1 MIDIRAKESEILE
14 GLKDFQRATV
24 DRCFEV
30 FRSGQNR
37 ILVADEVGLG
47 KTLVAKGVI
56 ARLASWHK
64 DEQDDNLFKVV
75 YICSNQSIA
84 SQNIQKLYSGAT
96 VDGVSDTRLSMQH
109 LKIFE
114 QENDESVLAKYV
126 QLIPLTPST
135 SFNITNGCGS
145 IEERALMFAL
155 LKRMDCFA
163 DVLPFLETMM
173 IDGAYVSWNNWG
185 KSYYEQ
191 RVADCDKKSGN
202 YISTMLSEMNKHISQ
217 ELIREICAHCSKIK
231 ENNNKYTKGGY
242 NGIYK
247 LRQIFA
253 GISIDYLKP
262 DIVIMDEFQRF
273 RELINANEDTEAGM
287 LTNRFL
293 KSGDVKTLLVSATP
307 YKLYQTLEEM
317 SVNGSDDHY
326 SEFLEVMNFLFSDE
340 ERRNNFKEVWHDFSV
355 SLREISSDNLTVID
369 IKNTAESAMYEG
381 VCRTERML
389 VDRECAI
396 LDDSG
401 AKTPISITEKDIL
414 SYAEADT
421 LLRELGHKIGVP
433 NDYVKSSPYLLSFME
448 NYQLKRELK
457 RYFKVHPDE
466 IRKARKPHLWLD
478 KASIQNYREIP
489 LNNARLKRLREIAFE
504 KKAEQLL
511 WIPPS
516 KPYYELGGVFKNN
529 NHYSKV
535 LVFSAWEM
543 VPRMIA
549 SMLSYEAER
558 LTVGKLYN
566 NESDKRGKDYFAK
579 NRFPLRRLRF
589 NQDGSQ
595 PLFALIYPSVTLSD
609 LYDPIA
615 SMGKSIKDIRKEIN
629 TEVKTRLEDLKKYVD
644 ATLGNKPDTRWYYVG
659 PMLFDLGE
667 ECIEAYFE
675 QDKPEEKMHRE
686 KLDEFYGYYKNTDT
700 LKLGRMPADLADVL
714 TNMSVASPA
723 VCALRIFRDTVLASH
738 FAKEMINIFN
748 TPEAISSIDMLYG
761 KTSDDAYY
769 KNVLKYSV
777 DGNLQAVLDEYSHM
791 MDEDDD
797 ARLCGKMS
805 DAIKIH
811 TASYPVDTYL
821 SFKSEIEGNRD
832 RKISMRSHFA
842 AGFYNAAGDSKTV
855 QRKDSLRNAFNSPFR
870 PFVLATTSIGQEGLD
885 FHCYCRKIMHWNLPA
900 NPIDL
905 EQREGRINRYKCHAI
920 RQNLAEK
927 YGDID
932 FSQNVWDEM
941 FDAALK
947 NEKGDNP
954 ELVPFW
960 CLPSGGNVKIERIVP
975 MYPMSKDGAAYE
987 RLIKIL
993 SLYRLTLGQ
1002 ARQEELLEY
1011 LFNNFEDAKILE
1023 DLFIN
1028 LSPYIREQQNEQC
1041 DTTI

>member
-1 MIDIRAKESEILE
+1 MIDIKEKEIEILE

-64 DEQDDNLFKVV
+64 EEKADNLFKVV

-84 SQNIQKLYSGAT
+84 SQNIRKLYSGAT
-96 VDGVSDTRLSMQH
+96 VDGISDTRLSMQH
-109 LKIFE
+109 LKTFE
-114 QENDESVLAKYV
+114 QENDDKVLARYV
-126 QLIPLTPST
+126 HLIPLTPST

-145 IEERALMFAL
+145 MEERALMFAL
-155 LKRMDCFA
+155 LKRMECFA
-163 DVLPFLETMM
+163 DVLPYLETMM
-173 IDGAYVSWNNWG
+173 IDGAYVSWNAWG
-185 KSYYEQ
+185 RGGYEQ
-191 RVADCDKKSGN
+191 RVVNCDNKCGHYIACMLDELN
-202 YISTMLSEMNKHISQ
+202 RRISTEFISEILDRCK
-217 ELIREICAHCSKIK
+217 AIK
-231 ENNNKYTKGGY
+231 QNNNEYTKGNY
-242 NGIYK
+242 SVIYK

-262 DIVIMDEFQRF
+262 DLVIMDEFQRF
-273 RELINANEDTEAGM
+273 RELINADENTETGM

-317 SVNGSDDHY
+317 SINGADEHY
-326 SEFLEVMNFLFSDE
+326 SEFLEVMNFLFCDE
-340 ERRNNFKEVWHDFSV
+340 ERKRNFKVVWHNFSV
-355 SLREISSDNLTVID
+355 SLRELSDRNLTIID

-389 VDRECAI
+389 VDQECAI

-401 AKTPISITEKDIL
+401 AKNPISITEKDIL
-414 SYAEADT
+414 SYIEADT
-421 LLRELGHKIGVP
+421 LLREVGQTAGVP
-433 NDYVKSSPYLLSFME
+433 SDYIKSSPYLLSFME
-448 NYQLKRELK
+448 NYQLKKVIK
-457 RYFKVHPDE
+457 RYFQANRGE
-466 IRKARKPHLWLD
+466 IRKARKPHLWVD
-478 KASIQNYREIP
+478 KATIQNYRELP
-489 LNNARLKRLREIAFE
+489 LNNARLKKLREIAFE
-504 KKAEQLL
+504 KRAEQLL
-511 WIPPS
+511 WIPPA

-529 NHYSKV
+529 SHYSKV
-535 LVFSAWEM
+535 LVFSKWEM

-549 SMLSYEAER
+549 AMLSYEAER

-566 NESDKRGKDYFAK
+566 NEEDKRGKDYFTK
-579 NRFPLRRLRF
+579 NRFPLRRLRL
-589 NQDGSQ
+589 NQEGAQ
-595 PLFALIYPSVTLSD
+595 PLFTLIYPAAVLSD
-609 LYDPIA
+609 LYDPVA
-615 SMGKSIKDIRKEIN
+615 CMGKSIKEIRKEISAEI
-629 TEVKTRLEDLKKYVD
+629 EVRLETLQEYVD
-644 ATLGNKPDTRWYYVG
+644 IRLGNKPDTRWYYVG
-659 PMLFDLGE
+659 PMLFDIGE
-667 ECIEAYFE
+667 ECIEGYFE
-675 QDKPEEKMHRE
+675 QDQPEEKMHRE
-686 KLDEFYGYYKNTDT
+686 KLDEFYGYYKNVET
-700 LKLGRMPADLADVL
+700 LKLGRMPGDLVDVM
-714 TNMSVASPA
+714 TNMAIASPA
-723 VCALRIFRDTVLASH
+723 ACALRLFKDTVLAST

-748 TPEAISSIDMLYG
+748 TPEAISAIDMLYG

-769 KNVLKYSV
+769 KNVLKYAL
-777 DGNLQAVLDEYSHM
+777 DGNLQAVLDEYAHM
-791 MDEDDD
+791 VDEVNS
-797 ARLCGKMS
+797 AELCGKMS
-805 DAIKIH
+805 DAIKIR

-821 SFKSEIEGNRD
+821 SFKNEIEGNRE
-832 RKISMRSHFA
+832 RKISIRSHFA
-842 AGFYNAAGDSKTV
+842 AGFYNAAVDSKTA

-885 FHCYCRKIMHWNLPA
+885 FHMYCRKIMHWNLPS

-927 YGDID
+927 YGNIGFRQD
-932 FSQNVWDEM
+932 VWKEM
-941 FDAALK
+941 FDAALE

-960 CLPSGGNVKIERIVP
+960 CLSGGGKIKIERIVP
-975 MYPMSKDGAAYE
+975 MYPMSRDGTAYE

-1011 LFNNFEDAKILE
+1011 LFNNFEDTDRLRK
-1023 DLFIN
+1023 LFIN
-1028 LSPYIREQQNEQC
+1028 LSPYTRAKKNGQCNE
-1041 DTTI
+1041 

>member
-1 MIDIRAKESEILE
+1 MIDIKAKEIEILE

-47 KTLVAKGVI
+47 KTLVAKGLI

-64 DEQDDNLFKVV
+64 EEKADNLFKVV

-84 SQNIQKLYSGAT
+84 SQNIQKLYNGAT

-114 QENDESVLAKYV
+114 QENNEKVLERYV

-155 LKRMDCFA
+155 LRGMASFA
-163 DVLPFLETMM
+163 DILPYLETMM
-173 IDGAYVSWNNWG
+173 IDGAYFSWNDWG
-185 KSYYEQ
+185 RDGYEK
-191 RVADCDKKSGN
+191 RVVECDHKCGK
-202 YISTMLSEMNKHISQ
+202 YISCMLEELNKRISP
-217 ELIREICAHCSKIK
+217 ELVNEIRDRCKAIK
-231 ENNNKYTKGGY
+231 ENGNKYTKGNYGV
-242 NGIYK
+242 IYK

-262 DIVIMDEFQRF
+262 DLVIMDEFQRF
-273 RELINANEDTEAGM
+273 RELINAGENTETGM

-317 SVNGSDDHY
+317 SINGSDEHY
-326 SEFLEVMNFLFSDE
+326 HEFLEVMDFLFSDK
-340 ERRNNFKEVWHDFSV
+340 ERRRNFREVWHNFSV
-355 SLREISSDNLTVID
+355 SLREISDENLTIID
-369 IKNTAESAMYEG
+369 IKNLAENAMYEG

-389 VDRECAI
+389 VDQECTM

-401 AKTPISITEKDIL
+401 VKSPISITEKDIL
-414 SYAEADT
+414 SYVEADT
-421 LLRELGHKIGVP
+421 LLREVGCKIGVP
-433 NDYVKSSPYLLSFME
+433 SDYVKSSPYLLSFME
-448 NYQLKRELK
+448 KYQLKKELK
-457 RYFKVHPDE
+457 KYFKTNQDE
-466 IRKARKPHLWLD
+466 IRKARKINLWLD
-478 KASIQNYREIP
+478 KATIQNYRE
-489 LNNARLKRLREIAFE
+489 LSFNNARLKKLREVAFE
-504 KKAEQLL
+504 KRAEHLL
-511 WIPPS
+511 WIPPA
-516 KPYYELGGVFKNN
+516 KPYYELGGVFKSNN
-529 NHYSKV
+529 IYSKV
-535 LVFSAWEM
+535 LVFSKWEM

-558 LTVGKLYN
+558 LTVGKLYH
-566 NESDKRGKDYFAK
+566 NEADKRGKDYFAK

-589 NQDGSQ
+589 NKEGAQ
-595 PLFALIYPSVTLSD
+595 PLFTLIYPAVVLSD

-615 SMGKSIKDIRKEIN
+615 CMGKSIKEIRKEIN
-629 TEVKTRLEDLKKYVD
+629 AEVKARLEDLKKHVN
-644 ATLGNKPDTRWYYVG
+644 ARLGSKPDTRWYYLA
-659 PMLFDLGE
+659 PMLFDIDE
-667 ECIEAYFE
+667 ERIARYFK
-675 QDKPEEKMHRE
+675 QDQPEEKMHRE
-686 KLDEFYGYYKNTDT
+686 KLDEFYEYYKNAGT
-700 LKLGRMPADLADVL
+700 LKLGRMPSDLADVL
-714 TNMSVASPA
+714 TNMSIGSPA
-723 VCALRIFRDTVLASH
+723 VCALRIFQDMVLASE
-738 FAKEMINIFN
+738 FAKEMMNIFN
-748 TPEAISSIDMLYG
+748 TPEATSSIDMLYG
-761 KTSDDAYY
+761 KASDDAYY
-769 KNVLKYSV
+769 KNVLKYAV
-777 DGNLQAVLDEYSHM
+777 DGNLQAVLDEYAHM
-791 MDEDDD
+791 MDEDDN
-797 ARLCGKMS
+797 ARRCEKMS

-821 SFKSEIEGNRD
+821 SFKSEIEGNKD
-832 RKISMRSHFA
+832 RKISIRSHFA

-885 FHCYCRKIMHWNLPA
+885 FHMYCRKIMHWNLPS

-920 RQNLAEK
+920 RQNLAAK
-927 YGDID
+927 YGDVNFHQD
-932 FSQNVWDEM
+932 VWKEM
-941 FDAALK
+941 FDAALE

-954 ELVPFW
+954 ELIPFW
-960 CLPSGGNVKIERIVP
+960 CLPGGSKVKIERIVP

-987 RLIKIL
+987 RLMKIL

-1011 LFNNFEDAKILE
+1011 LFNNFEDAKMLK

-1028 LSPYIREQQNEQC
+1028 LSPYIRQR
-1041 DTTI
+1041 

>member
-1 MIDIRAKESEILE
+1 MIDIKAKEIEILE

-47 KTLVAKGVI
+47 KTLVAKGLI

-64 DEQDDNLFKVV
+64 DEKADNLFKVV

-84 SQNIQKLYSGAT
+84 SQNIQKLYNGAT

-114 QENDESVLAKYV
+114 QENDEKVLERYV

-155 LKRMDCFA
+155 LRRMASFA
-163 DVLPFLETMM
+163 DVLPYLETMM
-173 IDGAYVSWNNWG
+173 IDGAYVSWNAWG
-185 KSYYEQ
+185 RDGYEK
-191 RVADCDKKSGN
+191 RVVDCDHKCGK
-202 YISTMLSEMNKHISQ
+202 YIGCMLEELNKRISP
-217 ELIREICAHCSKIK
+217 ELVDEIRDRCKAIK
-231 ENNNKYTKGGY
+231 ENSNKYTKGNYGV
-242 NGIYK
+242 IYK

-262 DIVIMDEFQRF
+262 DLVIMDEFQRF
-273 RELINANEDTEAGM
+273 RELINAGENTETGM

-293 KSGDVKTLLVSATP
+293 KSGNVKTLLVSATP

-317 SVNGSDDHY
+317 SINGSDEHY
-326 SEFLEVMNFLFSDE
+326 HEFLEVMNFLFSDE
-340 ERRNNFKEVWHDFSV
+340 ERRRNFREVWHNFSV
-355 SLREISSDNLTVID
+355 SLREISDENLTIID
-369 IKNTAESAMYEG
+369 IKNIAENAMYEG

-389 VDRECAI
+389 VDQECTM

-401 AKTPISITEKDIL
+401 AKSPISITEKDIL
-414 SYAEADT
+414 SYVEADT
-421 LLRELGHKIGVP
+421 LLREVGNKTGVP
-433 NDYVKSSPYLLSFME
+433 SDYVKSSPYLLSFME
-448 NYQLKRELK
+448 NYQLKKELK
-457 RYFKVHPDE
+457 KYFKTNRDE
-466 IRKARKPHLWLD
+466 IRKARKTNLWLD
-478 KASIQNYREIP
+478 KATIQNYRELS
-489 LNNARLKRLREIAFE
+489 LNNARLKKLREIAFG
-504 KKAEQLL
+504 KRAEQLL
-511 WIPPS
+511 WIPPA
-516 KPYYELGGVFKNN
+516 KPYYELGGVFKSNN
-529 NHYSKV
+529 IYSKV
-535 LVFSAWEM
+535 LVFSKWEM

-558 LTVGKLYN
+558 LTVGKLYH
-566 NESDKRGKDYFAK
+566 NEADKRGKDYFAK

-589 NQDGSQ
+589 NQEGAQ
-595 PLFALIYPSVTLSD
+595 PLFTLIYPAVVLSD

-615 SMGKSIKDIRKEIN
+615 CMGKSIKEIRKEISA
-629 TEVKTRLEDLKKYVD
+629 EVKARLEDLKKHVD
-644 ATLGNKPDTRWYYVG
+644 TAHGNKPDTRWYYVA
-659 PMLFDLGE
+659 PMLLDIGE
-667 ECIEAYFE
+667 ECIEGYFE
-675 QDKPEEKMHRE
+675 QDQPQERMHRE
-686 KLDEFYGYYKNTDT
+686 KLDEFYGYYRNAET
-700 LKLGRMPADLADVL
+700 LKLGRMPNDLADIL
-714 TNMSVASPA
+714 TNMSIASPA
-723 VCALRIFRDTVLASH
+723 VCALRIFQDTVLASE
-738 FAKEMINIFN
+738 FAKEMMNIFN
-748 TPEAISSIDMLYG
+748 TSEAISAIDMLYG
-761 KTSDDAYY
+761 KASDDAYY
-769 KNVLKYSV
+769 KNVLKYAV
-777 DGNLQAVLDEYSHM
+777 DGNLQAVLDEYAHM
-791 MDEDDD
+791 MDEADS
-797 ARLCGKMS
+797 ARRCEKMS

-821 SFKSEIEGNRD
+821 SFKSEIEGNKD
-832 RKISMRSHFA
+832 RKISIRSHFA

-885 FHCYCRKIMHWNLPA
+885 FHMYCRKIMHWNLPS

-920 RQNLAEK
+920 RQNLAAK
-927 YGDID
+927 YGDVQFYQD
-932 FSQNVWDEM
+932 VWKEM
-941 FDAALK
+941 FDAALE

-954 ELVPFW
+954 ELIPFW
-960 CLPSGGNVKIERIVP
+960 CLPDGSKVKIERIVP
-975 MYPMSKDGAAYE
+975 MYPMSKDGVAYK
-987 RLIKIL
+987 RLMKIL

-1011 LFNNFEDAKILE
+1011 LFNNFEDTSVLKK
-1023 DLFIN
+1023 LFIN

-1041 DTTI
+1041 DG